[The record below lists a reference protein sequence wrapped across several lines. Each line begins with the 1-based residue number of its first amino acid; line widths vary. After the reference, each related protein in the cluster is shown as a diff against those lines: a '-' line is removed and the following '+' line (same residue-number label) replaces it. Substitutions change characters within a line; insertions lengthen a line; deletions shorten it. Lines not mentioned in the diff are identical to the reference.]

1 MDDKR
6 FDELEAKLE
15 IYKSTLTEIYE
26 RYDQKLEELSLV
38 RRLGDA
44 LRTTL
49 SVETLAQSLMHAVA
63 HEIIVDRLALLL
75 KDPADGSA
83 GGWSPPAPGG
93 LQGAA
98 APAFRP
104 EATGA
109 GGRHEGA
116 RPALRLRAA
125 YWTDTEEF
133 RFFEGEDAP
142 PWHLDGPAGPEAGQ
156 GVPRLLVIPEAPA
169 SADPLGRPGEGPRA
183 LVLAPFLVRHRFLGL
198 MVLSRPAESPF
209 TPEHG
214 HMLSIMADQA
224 SAALN
229 NVQLFDDLSSANA
242 KLIESER
249 RARESSSY
257 LERLLETANDAI
269 LTIDGRGAITY
280 ANRKTGQWGWTK
292 AELLGRDF
300 REFLEDDPALSD
312 WRPGAPP
319 PADRTY
325 EAVLLNAAGERRTVL
340 VSTSKAGDPG
350 DGGGAESWMLMASDL
365 TERRQLERQLLHSEK
380 LASIGILAA
389 GVAHEVGN
397 PLSTISGY
405 AQILGAGAEDE
416 AERRE
421 YISAILTQTERIR
434 KILKELLDYS
444 RPSRG
449 IAETL
454 DLAEHVPRIMRM
466 LEAQR
471 VFARIRTEYSLDPGR
486 APHLVTMDRDHL
498 AQVVVIVAMNAA
510 QAMAGQEDPA
520 PRFTVALSREP
531 GRVILALSDNGPGMP
546 EDVRRRVYDPF
557 FTTKGPGQGT
567 GLGLA
572 ICQRIVD
579 SYRGSIE
586 LSTAPG
592 EGASFSIS
600 FPEAGG

>member
-1 MDDKR
+1 MDEKR

-49 SVETLAQSLMHAVA
+49 SVESLASSLMNAVA
-63 HEIIVDRLALLL
+63 QEVIVDRLALLL
-75 KDPADGSA
+75 KDPSDG
-83 GGWSPPAPGG
+83 GD
-93 LQGAA
+93 
-98 APAFRP
+98 
-104 EATGA
+104 
-109 GGRHEGA
+109 GRSG
-116 RPALRLRAA
+116 LRLRAA
-125 YWTDTEEF
+125 YWTDSEEF
-133 RFFEGEDAP
+133 RFYEGPDAP
-142 PWHLDGPAGPEAGQ
+142 VWPMDALSDPDGSGAPG
-156 GVPRLLVIPEAPA
+156 LVNLTGAPA
-169 SADPLGRPGEGPRA
+169 SADPLGREGEGPRA
-183 LVLAPFLVRHRFLGL
+183 LVLAPFLVRHRFLGV
-198 MVLSRPAESPF
+198 MVLSRTAEHPF
-209 TPEHG
+209 STENG

-269 LTIDGRGAITY
+269 LTIDGRGLVTY

-292 AELLGRDF
+292 PDLLGHDF
-300 REFLEDDPALSD
+300 RRLLEDSPALGD
-312 WRPGAPP
+312 WRPGSPP

-340 VSTSKAGDPG
+340 ISTSSAGDPG
-350 DGGGAESWMLMASDL
+350 GGGAGSWMLMVSDL

-405 AQILGAGAEDE
+405 AQILGAGVDDE
-416 AERRE
+416 SERSE
-421 YISAILTQTERIR
+421 YIQAILTQTGRIQ

-449 IAETL
+449 ISETL
-454 DLAEHVPRIMRM
+454 DLAEHVPRIMGM

-471 VFARIRTEYSLDPGR
+471 VFSRIRVEYLLDEAR
-486 APHLVTMDRDHL
+486 APHLVAMDRDHL

-510 QAMAGQEDPA
+510 QAMAGQEDPP

-531 GRVILALSDNGPGMP
+531 AKVVMSLSDNGPGMP
-546 EDVRRRVYDPF
+546 PGVMRRVYDPF

-586 LSTAPG
+586 LATAPG
-592 EGASFSIS
+592 LGASFAIS
-600 FPEAGG
+600 FPEAGGQ

>member
-1 MDDKR
+1 MDEKR

-49 SVETLAQSLMHAVA
+49 SVESLASSLMNAVA

-75 KDPADGSA
+75 KDPSEGGADGWAS
-83 GGWSPPAPGG
+83 
-93 LQGAA
+93 
-98 APAFRP
+98 
-104 EATGA
+104 
-109 GGRHEGA
+109 
-116 RPALRLRAA
+116 LRLRAA

-133 RFFEGEDAP
+133 RFYEGPDAP
-142 PWHLDGPAGPEAGQ
+142 PWPMDPLADPDSGL
-156 GVPRLLVIPEAPA
+156 PRLANLPEAPA
-169 SADPLGRPGEGPRA
+169 AADPLGREGEGPRA
-183 LVLAPFLVRHRFLGL
+183 LVLAPFLVRHRFLGV
-198 MVLSRPAESPF
+198 MVLSRSAGHPFSAEN
-209 TPEHG
+209 G

-269 LTIDGRGAITY
+269 LTIDGRGLVTY

-292 AELLGRDF
+292 PDLLGHDF
-300 REFLEDDPALSD
+300 RRLLEDSPALSD

-325 EAVLLNAAGERRTVL
+325 EAVLLNAAGERRTVMI
-340 VSTSKAGDPG
+340 STSSAGDPG
-350 DGGGAESWMLMASDL
+350 GGGTESWMLMVSDL

-389 GVAHEVGN
+389 VVAHEVGN

-405 AQILGAGAEDE
+405 AQILGSGVEDE
-416 AERRE
+416 AERSE
-421 YISAILTQTERIR
+421 YIQAILTQTGRIQ

-449 IAETL
+449 VSETL
-454 DLAEHVPRIMRM
+454 DLAEHVPRIMGM

-471 VFARIRTEYSLDPGR
+471 VFSRIRVEYLLDPGR
-486 APHLVTMDRDHL
+486 APHLVAMDRDHL

-510 QAMAGQEDPA
+510 QAMSGQEDPQ

-531 GRVILALSDNGPGMP
+531 GKVVMALSDNGPGMP
-546 EDVRRRVYDPF
+546 PGVMRRVYDPF

-586 LSTAPG
+586 LVTAPG
-592 EGASFSIS
+592 RGASFAIS
-600 FPEAGG
+600 FPEAGGQ

>member
-1 MDDKR
+1 MDEKR

-49 SVETLAQSLMHAVA
+49 SVESLASSLMNAVA
-63 HEIIVDRLALLL
+63 HEVLVDRLALLL
-75 KDPADGSA
+75 KDPSDSGADGWA
-83 GGWSPPAPGG
+83 N
-93 LQGAA
+93 
-98 APAFRP
+98 
-104 EATGA
+104 
-109 GGRHEGA
+109 
-116 RPALRLRAA
+116 LRLRAA
-125 YWTDTEEF
+125 YWTDSEEF
-133 RFFEGEDAP
+133 RFYEGPDAP
-142 PWHLDGPAGPEAGQ
+142 LWPMDALSDPEGGPGA
-156 GVPRLLVIPEAPA
+156 PRLVNLPEAPA
-169 SADPLGRPGEGPRA
+169 SADPLGREGEGPRA
-183 LVLAPFLVRHRFLGL
+183 LVLAPFLVRHRFLGV
-198 MVLSRPAESPF
+198 MVLSRPSEHPF
-209 TPEHG
+209 STEHG

-269 LTIDGRGAITY
+269 LTIDGRGLVTY

-292 AELLGRDF
+292 PDLLGNDF
-300 REFLEDDPALSD
+300 RTLLEDGPALSD

-325 EAVLLNAAGERRTVL
+325 EAVLFNAAGERRTVL
-340 VSTSKAGDPG
+340 ISTSSAGEPG
-350 DGGGAESWMLMASDL
+350 EGGGAESWMLMVSDL

-405 AQILGAGAEDE
+405 AQILGKGVENE
-416 AERRE
+416 EERSE
-421 YISAILTQTERIR
+421 YIQAILTQTGRIQ

-449 IAETL
+449 VSETL
-454 DLAEHVPRIMRM
+454 DLAEHVPRIMGM

-471 VFARIRTEYSLDPGR
+471 VFSRIRVEYLLDEAR
-486 APHLVTMDRDHL
+486 APHLVAMDRDHL

-510 QAMAGQEDPA
+510 QAMAGQEEPP

-531 GRVILALSDNGPGMP
+531 AKVVMALSDNGPGMP
-546 EDVRRRVYDPF
+546 PGVMRRVYDPF

-586 LSTAPG
+586 LTAAPG
-592 EGASFSIS
+592 EGASFAIS
-600 FPEAGG
+600 FPEAGGL